1 MKKLRLYKTELGIN
15 LFGNESNKKN
25 QLNKIDILKKNISN
39 FKIFLV
45 IAGTNTSQIPGISA
59 AGINAKSRRKTAL
72 ADAEFLIKGAS
83 KDHKYKL
90 PLLNAGV
97 TPALISHVCSKLI
110 NIYPVIVPLGIEE
123 KPYFNHLVVEDK
135 NLGPSNCLT
144 TGKSMAKERVLNLYE
159 RGLAIG
165 KSSKQPILISESVPG
180 GTTTAQAVMEA
191 FGLRVSNLV
200 GSSLFK
206 APRELRRKVVQ
217 KGLLNANLETD
228 FDSFDVVAAVG
239 DPFQAFS
246 MGLLIG
252 ARLAKQPVILSGGS
266 QMIAIILL
274 VLEFIDV
281 KNEVDFF
288 EDVFIATTGWLLKDD
303 SLNDLLNL
311 INEKYDV
318 KLLGLASPL
327 NFKSSKYKELKDYEL
342 GHVKEGVG
350 AGGISLL
357 AFLDGFKNDE
367 IVSLCQ
373 QNLEMMKGLGQISL
387 EKDC

>member
-1 MKKLRLYKTELGIN
+1 MYSTELGIKI
-15 LFGNESNKKN
+15 FGIESNKKT
-25 QLNKIDILKKNISN
+25 QLNRIKILKKNINN

-45 IAGTNTSQIPGISA
+45 IAGTNTSQISGISA
-59 AGINAKSRRKTAL
+59 AGINAKSRKITAL
-72 ADAEFLIKGAS
+72 ADAEFLLKGAS

-110 NIYPVIVPLGIEE
+110 NVYPVIVPLGIGS
-123 KPYFNHLVVEDK
+123 KPYFNHLVVEDLD
-135 NLGPSNCLT
+135 LGPSNCLT
-144 TGKSMAKERVLNLYE
+144 TGKSMPKDRVINLYE
-159 RGLAIG
+159 RGLEIG

-191 FGLRVSNLV
+191 FGLRVSKLV

-217 KGLLNANLETD
+217 KGLLNANLKTD
-228 FDSFDVVAAVG
+228 FDSFDVVASVG

-252 ARLAKQPVILSGGS
+252 SRLANQPVILSGGS
-266 QMIAIILL
+266 QMLAVILL
-274 VLEFIDV
+274 VLEFLGT
-281 KNEVDFF
+281 KNKNDFI
-288 EDVFIATTGWLLKDD
+288 EDVFIATTGWLVKDN
-303 SLNDLLNL
+303 SLNDLLKL
-311 INEKYDV
+311 INQKYDV
-318 KLLGLASPL
+318 NLLGLASPL
-327 NFKSSKYKELKDYEL
+327 NFKSSICKEFKDYEM

-357 AFLDGFKNDE
+357 AFLNGFKNDE

-373 QNLEMMKGLGQISL
+373 QNLEMMKSLGQISL
-387 EKDC
+387 EKDY

>member
-1 MKKLRLYKTELGIN
+1 MYSTELGIN
-15 LFGNESNKKN
+15 FFGNESNKKI
-25 QLNKIDILKKNISN
+25 QLNKIEILKKNINN

-59 AGINAKSRRKTAL
+59 AGIDAKSRRLTAL
-72 ADAEFLIKGAS
+72 ADAEFLLKGAS

-90 PLLNAGV
+90 PFLNAGV

-110 NIYPVIVPLGIEE
+110 KAYPVIVPLGIGV
-123 KPYFNHLVVEDK
+123 KPYFNHLVVEERD
-135 NLGPSNCLT
+135 LGPSNCLT
-144 TGKSMAKERVLNLYE
+144 SGRSMSRERVLNLYK
-159 RGLAIG
+159 RGLSIG
-165 KSSKQPILISESVPG
+165 KSSKQPVLISESVPG

-200 GSSLFK
+200 GSSLYK
-206 APRELRRKVVQ
+206 APRVLRRKVVQ
-217 KGLLNANLETD
+217 KGLLNANLKTD
-228 FDSFDVVAAVG
+228 SNSFDVVASVG

-252 ARLAKQPVILSGGS
+252 ARLANQPVILSGGS
-266 QMIAIILL
+266 QMIAVILL
-274 VLEFIDV
+274 VLEILDV
-281 KNEVDFF
+281 KNKVNFIEN
-288 EDVFIATTGWLLKDD
+288 VFIATTGWLVKDN
-303 SLNDLLNL
+303 SLNELLNL

-318 KLLGLASPL
+318 NLVGLVSPL
-327 NFKSSKYKELKDYEL
+327 NFKYSKYKELKDYEL

-357 AFLDGFKNDE
+357 AFLNGFKNKE

-387 EKDC
+387 KKDR

>member
-1 MKKLRLYKTELGIN
+1 MYSKELEIN
-15 LFGNESNKKN
+15 FFGNESNKKRK
-25 QLNKIDILKKNISN
+25 LKRIDILKKNINN

-45 IAGTNTSQIPGISA
+45 IAGTNTSQIQGISA
-59 AGINAKSRRKTAL
+59 PGINAKSRRITAL
-72 ADAEFLIKGAS
+72 ADAEFLLMGAS

-90 PLLNAGV
+90 PPLNAGV

-110 NIYPVIVPLGIEE
+110 NVYPVIVPLGIEV
-123 KPYFNHLVVEDK
+123 KPYFNHLIAEDRD
-135 NLGPSNCLT
+135 LGPSNCLT
-144 TGKSMAKERVLNLYE
+144 TGKSMPRERVVNLYK
-159 RGLAIG
+159 RGLEIG
-165 KSSKQPILISESVPG
+165 ESSKQPILISESVPG

-206 APRELRRKVVQ
+206 APRDLRRKVVQ
-217 KGLLNANLETD
+217 KGLLNANLKND

-266 QMIAIILL
+266 QMLAVTLL
-274 VLEFIDV
+274 VLEFLGSNNKD
-281 KNEVDFF
+281 DFI
-288 EDVFIATTGWLLKDD
+288 ENIFIATTGWLVKDN

-318 KLLGLASPL
+318 NLLGLASPL
-327 NFKSSKYKELKDYEL
+327 NFKSSIYKELKDYEM

-357 AFLDGFKNDE
+357 AYLNGFKNDE
-367 IVSLCQ
+367 IVSLWQ
-373 QNLEMMKGLGQISL
+373 QNLEMMKSLGQISL

>member
-1 MKKLRLYKTELGIN
+1 MYSKELGIN
-15 LFGNESNKKN
+15 FFGNESNKKTK
-25 QLNKIDILKKNISN
+25 LKKIDILKNNINN

-59 AGINAKSRRKTAL
+59 AGLNAKSRRITAL
-72 ADAEFLIKGAS
+72 ADAEFLLMGAS

-90 PLLNAGV
+90 PPLNAGV
-97 TPALISHVCSKLI
+97 TPALISHVCSKLL
-110 NIYPVIVPLGIEE
+110 NVYPVIVSLGIEV
-123 KPYFNHLVVEDK
+123 KPHFNHLIVEDRD
-135 NLGPSNCLT
+135 LGPSNCLS
-144 TGKSMAKERVLNLYE
+144 TGKSMPRDRVVNLYK
-159 RGLAIG
+159 RGLEIG

-206 APRELRRKVVQ
+206 APRDLRRKVVQ
-217 KGLLNANLETD
+217 KGLLNANLKND

-266 QMIAIILL
+266 QMLAVILL
-274 VLEFIDV
+274 VLEFLGEKHKDEFI
-281 KNEVDFF
+281 
-288 EDVFIATTGWLLKDD
+288 EDVFIATTGWLVKDN
-303 SLNDLLNL
+303 SLNDLVNL

-357 AFLDGFKNDE
+357 AFLDGFKNEE

-373 QNLEMMKGLGQISL
+373 QNLEMMKDLGQISL

>member
-1 MKKLRLYKTELGIN
+1 MYSKELGIN
-15 LFGNESNKKN
+15 FFGSKSNKNIQTKR
-25 QLNKIDILKKNISN
+25 LKIVKKNIRN

-59 AGINAKSRRKTAL
+59 AGINSKSRRITAL
-72 ADAEFLIKGAS
+72 ADAEFLLKGAS

-97 TPALISHVCSKLI
+97 TPALISYVCSKLI
-110 NIYPVIVPLGIEE
+110 NIYPVVVPLGIGV
-123 KPYFNHLVVEDK
+123 KPNFKHLAVEDK
-135 NLGPSNCLT
+135 DLGPSNCLT
-144 TGKSMAKERVLNLYE
+144 TGRSMPKERVINLYE
-159 RGLAIG
+159 KGLAIG
-165 KSSKQPILISESVPG
+165 KSLKQPILISESVPG

-200 GSSLFK
+200 GSSLYEV
-206 APRELRRKVVQ
+206 PRELRRKVVQ
-217 KGLLNANLETD
+217 KGLQNANLETNS
-228 FDSFDVVAAVG
+228 DSFDVIASVG

-252 ARLAKQPVILSGGS
+252 ARSADQTVILSGGS
-266 QMIAIILL
+266 QMLAVVLL
-274 VLEFIDV
+274 ALEFLDV
-281 KNEVDFF
+281 KNKDDFVK
-288 EDVFIATTGWLLKDD
+288 DVFIATTGWLLKDN

-311 INEKYDV
+311 INERYDV
-318 KLLGLASPL
+318 HLLGLASPL
-327 NFKSSKYKELKDYEL
+327 NFKSSIIKELKDYEL

-357 AFLDGFKNDE
+357 AFLDGFKNEE

-373 QNLEMMKGLGQISL
+373 QNLEMMKSLGQISL

>member
-1 MKKLRLYKTELGIN
+1 MNSSDLEIN
-15 LFGNESNKKN
+15 FFGNESNKKR
-25 QLNKIDILKKNISN
+25 QLDKIEILKKNINN
-39 FKIFLV
+39 FKIFLI

-59 AGINAKSRRKTAL
+59 AGINPQSRRITAL
-72 ADAEFLIKGAS
+72 ADAEFLLEGAS
-83 KDHKYKL
+83 KEHKYKL

-110 NIYPVIVPLGIEE
+110 NLRPIVIPLGITV
-123 KPYFNHLVVEDK
+123 KPYFNHLAVEDRD
-135 NLGPSNCLT
+135 LGPSNCLT
-144 TGKSMAKERVLNLYE
+144 TGKSMTKDRVINLYE
-159 RGLAIG
+159 RGLELGI
-165 KSSKQPILISESVPG
+165 SSRQPILISESVPG

-191 FGLRVSNLV
+191 FGLPVSNLV

-206 APRELRRKVVQ
+206 APRELRKKVVQ
-217 KGLLNANLETD
+217 KGLLNANLKND
-228 FDSFDVVAAVG
+228 FNSFDVVSSVG

-266 QMIAIILL
+266 QMLAVISL
-274 VLEFIDV
+274 VLELLGAKNKDEFIE
-281 KNEVDFF
+281 N
-288 EDVFIATTGWLLKDD
+288 VFIATTGWLVKDN

-311 INEKYDV
+311 INEKYEIN
-318 KLLGLASPL
+318 LLGLASPL
-327 NFKSSKYKELKDYEL
+327 NFKSSKYKELKDYEI

-350 AGGISLL
+350 AGGISIL
-357 AFLDGFKNDE
+357 AFLNGFENQE

-387 EKDC
+387 KKDC

>member
-1 MKKLRLYKTELGIN
+1 MYSKELEIN
-15 LFGNESNKKN
+15 FFGNESNKKR
-25 QLNKIDILKKNISN
+25 QLNKIEVLKKNINN

-59 AGINAKSRRKTAL
+59 AGINPKSRRTTAL
-72 ADAEFLIKGAS
+72 ADAEFLLKGAS

-90 PLLNAGV
+90 PFLNAGV
-97 TPALISHVCSKLI
+97 TPALISHVCSRLI
-110 NIYPVIVPLGIEE
+110 NIDPVIVPLGIGV
-123 KPYFNHLVVEDK
+123 KPYFNHLAVEDRD
-135 NLGPSNCLT
+135 LGPSNCLT
-144 TGKSMAKERVLNLYE
+144 TGKSMLKERVINLYE

-191 FGLRVSNLV
+191 FGLKVSNLV

-206 APRELRRKVVQ
+206 TPRELRRKVVQ
-217 KGLLNANLETD
+217 KGLLNANLKTD
-228 FDSFDVVAAVG
+228 FNSFDVVASVG

-252 ARLAKQPVILSGGS
+252 ARLANQPVILSGGS
-266 QMIAIILL
+266 QMMAVILL
-274 VLEFIDV
+274 ALEFLGA
-281 KNEVDFF
+281 KNKDDFIK
-288 EDVFIATTGWLLKDD
+288 DVFIATTGWLVKDN
-303 SLNDLLNL
+303 SLNNLLNL
-311 INEKYDV
+311 INEEYNIN
-318 KLLGLASPL
+318 LLGLASPL
-327 NFKSSKYKELKDYEL
+327 NFKSSTYKELKDYEI

-350 AGGISLL
+350 AGGISIL
-357 AFLDGFKNDE
+357 AFLNGFKNQE

-373 QNLEMMKGLGQISL
+373 QNLEIMKGLGQISL

>member
-1 MKKLRLYKTELGIN
+1 MYSKELGIN
-15 LFGNESNKKN
+15 FFGNESNKKTK
-25 QLNKIDILKKNISN
+25 LKRIDILKNNINN

-59 AGINAKSRRKTAL
+59 AGLNAKSRKITAL
-72 ADAEFLIKGAS
+72 ADAEFLLIGAS

-97 TPALISHVCSKLI
+97 TPALISHVCSKLL
-110 NIYPVIVPLGIEE
+110 NVYPVIVPLGIEV
-123 KPYFNHLVVEDK
+123 KPHFNHLIVEDRD
-135 NLGPSNCLT
+135 LGPSNCIS
-144 TGKSMAKERVLNLYE
+144 TGKSMPRDRVVNLYK
-159 RGLAIG
+159 RGLEIG
-165 KSSKQPILISESVPG
+165 KSSKKPILISESVPG

-206 APRELRRKVVQ
+206 APRDLRRKVVQ
-217 KGLLNANLETD
+217 KGLLNANLKND

-266 QMIAIILL
+266 QMLAVTLL
-274 VLEFIDV
+274 ALEFLGANNKD
-281 KNEVDFF
+281 DFI
-288 EDVFIATTGWLLKDD
+288 ENIFIATTGWLVKDN

-318 KLLGLASPL
+318 NLLGLASPL
-327 NFKSSKYKELKDYEL
+327 NFKSSIYKELKDYER

-357 AFLDGFKNDE
+357 AYLNGYKNEE

-373 QNLEMMKGLGQISL
+373 QNLEMMKSLGQISL

>member
-1 MKKLRLYKTELGIN
+1 MYSTELGIN
-15 LFGNESNKKN
+15 FFGNESNKKN
-25 QLNKIDILKKNISN
+25 QLNKIEILKKNINN

-72 ADAEFLIKGAS
+72 ADAEFLLKGAS
-83 KDHKYKL
+83 RDHKYKL

-110 NIYPVIVPLGIEE
+110 NNYPVIVPLGIGV
-123 KPYFNHLVVEDK
+123 KPYFNHLVLEDRD
-135 NLGPSNCLT
+135 LGPSNCLT
-144 TGKSMAKERVLNLYE
+144 TGKSMTKDRVVNLYE
-159 RGLAIG
+159 KGIEIG
-165 KSSKQPILISESVPG
+165 KSSKQPILISECVPG

-191 FGLRVSNLV
+191 FGLPVSNLV

-217 KGLLNANLETD
+217 KGLSNANLKTD

-266 QMIAIILL
+266 QMLAIILL
-274 VLEFIDV
+274 VLEFLDV
-281 KNEVDFF
+281 ENDFI
-288 EDVFIATTGWLLKDD
+288 EDVLIATTGWLVKDN
-303 SLNDLLNL
+303 SLNDILNL
-311 INEKYDV
+311 INEKYNV
-318 KLLGLASPL
+318 NLLGLASPL

-357 AFLDGFKNDE
+357 AFLDGFKNEE

-373 QNLEMMKGLGQISL
+373 QNLEKMKSLGQISL
-387 EKDC
+387 DKDC

>member
-1 MKKLRLYKTELGIN
+1 MYTTELGIN
-15 LFGNESNKKN
+15 FFGNESTKKR
-25 QLNKIDILKKNISN
+25 QLNKIEILKKNINN

-72 ADAEFLIKGAS
+72 ADAEFLLKGAS

-110 NIYPVIVPLGIEE
+110 NIYPVIVPLGIGV
-123 KPYFNHLVVEDK
+123 KPYFNHLVVEDRD
-135 NLGPSNCLT
+135 LGPSNCLT
-144 TGKSMAKERVLNLYE
+144 SGKSMTKERVINLYE
-159 RGLAIG
+159 KGLAIG

-217 KGLLNANLETD
+217 KGLLNANLRTD
-228 FDSFDVVAAVG
+228 SDPFDVVASVG

-252 ARLAKQPVILSGGS
+252 IRLANQPVILSGGS
-266 QMIAIILL
+266 QMLAVISL
-274 VLEFIDV
+274 VLELLGEKNKDDFI
-281 KNEVDFF
+281 
-288 EDVFIATTGWLLKDD
+288 EDVFIATTGWLVKDN
-303 SLNDLLNL
+303 SLNDLLKL
-311 INEKYDV
+311 INEKYDTN
-318 KLLGLASPL
+318 LLGLASTL
-327 NFKSSKYKELKDYEL
+327 NFKSSIYKELKDYEI

-350 AGGISLL
+350 AGGISIL
-357 AFLDGFKNDE
+357 AFLNGFKNDE

>member
-1 MKKLRLYKTELGIN
+1 MYSTKFGIN
-15 LFGNESNKKN
+15 YFGCKSNKKIQPN
-25 QLNKIDILKKNISN
+25 RLRIVKNNIKN

-59 AGINAKSRRKTAL
+59 AGINAKSRRITAL
-72 ADAEFLIKGAS
+72 ADAEFLLKGAS

-97 TPALISHVCSKLI
+97 TPALISYVCSKLI
-110 NIYPVIVPLGIEE
+110 NVYPVVVPLGIGV
-123 KPYFNHLVVEDK
+123 KPYFNHLAVEDK
-135 NLGPSNCLT
+135 DLGPSNCLT
-144 TGKSMAKERVLNLYE
+144 TGRSMTKERVLNLFE

-165 KSSKQPILISESVPG
+165 KSLKQPILISESVPG

-206 APRELRRKVVQ
+206 APRELRRHIVQ
-217 KGLLNANLETD
+217 KGLHNANLETNC
-228 FDSFDVVAAVG
+228 DSFDVIASVG

-252 ARLAKQPVILSGGS
+252 ARSADQPVILSGGS
-266 QMIAIILL
+266 QMIAVILL
-274 VLEFIDV
+274 ALEFLDV
-281 KNEVDFF
+281 KNKDDFVR
-288 EDVFIATTGWLLKDD
+288 DVFIATTGWLVKDN

-311 INEKYDV
+311 INERYDV
-318 KLLGLASPL
+318 HLLGLASPL
-327 NFKSSKYKELKDYEL
+327 NFKSSIFKELTDYEL

-350 AGGISLL
+350 AGGISIL
-357 AFLDGFKNDE
+357 AFLNGFKNKE

>member
-1 MKKLRLYKTELGIN
+1 MYSSELGIIF
-15 LFGNESNKKN
+15 FGNESNKKMEIN
-25 QLNKIDILKKNISN
+25 RIEILKKNINN

-59 AGINAKSRRKTAL
+59 AGISAKSRRITAL
-72 ADAEFLIKGAS
+72 ADAEFFLKGVS

-110 NIYPVIVPLGIEE
+110 NIYPVIVPLGIGV
-123 KPYFNHLVVEDK
+123 KPYFNHLVVENRD
-135 NLGPSNCLT
+135 LGPSNCLT
-144 TGKSMAKERVLNLYE
+144 TGKSMPKERVINFYE
-159 RGLAIG
+159 RGLDIG

-191 FGLRVSNLV
+191 FGLRVSNLL

-206 APRELRRKVVQ
+206 APRDLKRKVVQ
-217 KGLLNANLETD
+217 KGLSNANFKSN

-252 ARLAKQPVILSGGS
+252 ARSVNQTVILAGGS
-266 QMIAIILL
+266 QMLAVIVL
-274 VLEFIDV
+274 VLEFLDG
-281 KNEVDFF
+281 KNKDDFF
-288 EDVFIATTGWLLKDD
+288 ADIFIATTGWLVKDY
-303 SLNDLLNL
+303 SLNNLLNL
-311 INEKYDV
+311 INDKYDIN
-318 KLLGLASPL
+318 LLGLASPL
-327 NFKSSKYKELKDYEL
+327 NFKSSIYKELKDYEK

-357 AFLDGFKNDE
+357 AFLNGFKNDE

-387 EKDC
+387 KKDC

>member
-1 MKKLRLYKTELGIN
+1 MYSTELGIN
-15 LFGNESNKKN
+15 FFGNESNKN
-25 QLNKIDILKKNISN
+25 NRLNRIELLKKNINN
-39 FKIFLV
+39 FKIFLI

-72 ADAEFLIKGAS
+72 ADAEFVLKGAT

-97 TPALISHVCSKLI
+97 TPALISYVCSKLI
-110 NIYPVIVPLGIEE
+110 NIYPVIVPLGIGI
-123 KPYFNHLVVEDK
+123 KPYFNHLIVEDRD
-135 NLGPSNCLT
+135 LGPSNCLT
-144 TGKSMAKERVLNLYE
+144 TGKSMSKNRVMNLYE

-191 FGLRVSNLV
+191 FGLQVSNLV

-217 KGLLNANLETD
+217 KGLLNANLKTD

-252 ARLAKQPVILSGGS
+252 SRLANQPVILSGGS
-266 QMIAIILL
+266 QMLAIILL
-274 VLEFIDV
+274 VLEYIDL
-281 KNEVDFF
+281 KNEDKFT
-288 EDVFIATTGWLLKDD
+288 EDVFIATTGWLVKDN
-303 SLNDLLNL
+303 SLDDLLNL

-318 KLLGLASPL
+318 KLIGLASPL
-327 NFKSSKYKELKDYEL
+327 NFKSSKCKELKDYEL

-357 AFLDGFKNDE
+357 AFLDGFKNEE

-373 QNLEMMKGLGQISL
+373 QNLEMMKSLGQISQ

>member
-1 MKKLRLYKTELGIN
+1 MYSTELGIN
-15 LFGNESNKKN
+15 FFGNESNIKR
-25 QLNKIDILKKNISN
+25 QLTKIEILKKNIKD

-45 IAGTNTSQIPGISA
+45 IASTNTSQIPGISA
-59 AGINAKSRRKTAL
+59 AGINAKSRRRTAL
-72 ADAEFLIKGAS
+72 ADAEFLVKGAS

-110 NIYPVIVPLGIEE
+110 NINPVIVPLGIEV
-123 KPYFNHLVVEDK
+123 KPYFNHLVIEDRD
-135 NLGPSNCLT
+135 LGPSNCLT
-144 TGKSMAKERVLNLYE
+144 TGKSMPKERVVNLYE

-191 FGLRVSNLV
+191 FGLQVSNLV

-217 KGLLNANLETD
+217 EGLLNSNLKTD
-228 FDSFDVVAAVG
+228 FDSFDVVASLG

-266 QMIAIILL
+266 QMLAVIVL
-274 VLEFIDV
+274 VLEFLGANNKDNFI
-281 KNEVDFF
+281 
-288 EDVFIATTGWLLKDD
+288 EDVFVATTGWLLKDN
-303 SLNDLLNL
+303 SLSDLLNL
-311 INEKYDV
+311 INEKYHID
-318 KLLGLASPL
+318 LLGLASPL
-327 NFKSSKYKELKDYEL
+327 NFKSSKYKELNEYEL

-357 AFLDGFKNDE
+357 AFLDGFKNEE

-373 QNLEMMKGLGQISL
+373 QNLEMMKSLGQISL

>member
-1 MKKLRLYKTELGIN
+1 MYIAELGIN
-15 LFGNESNKKN
+15 FFGSESNKKT
-25 QLNKIDILKKNISN
+25 QLNRIEILKKNINN

-45 IAGTNTSQIPGISA
+45 IAGTNTSQIQGISA
-59 AGINAKSRRKTAL
+59 AGINAKSRRITAL
-72 ADAEFLIKGAS
+72 ADAEFLLKGAS

-97 TPALISHVCSKLI
+97 TPALISYVCSKLI
-110 NIYPVIVPLGIEE
+110 NVHPVIVPVGIGV
-123 KPYFNHLVVEDK
+123 KPYFNYLVAEDRD
-135 NLGPSNCLT
+135 LGPSNCLT
-144 TGKSMAKERVLNLYE
+144 TGKSMTKERVLNLYE
-159 RGLAIG
+159 RGLEIG
-165 KSSKQPILISESVPG
+165 KSSKQPVLISESVPG
-180 GTTTAQAVMEA
+180 GTTTAQAVIEA

-200 GSSLFK
+200 GSSLLK
-206 APRELRRKVVQ
+206 PPRELKRKVVQ
-217 KGLLNANLETD
+217 RGLLNANLKTD

-266 QMIAIILL
+266 QMLAVILL
-274 VLEFIDV
+274 ALEFLGL
-281 KNEVDFF
+281 KNKDNFI
-288 EDVFIATTGWLLKDD
+288 EDVLIATTGWLVKDN

-318 KLLGLASPL
+318 NLLGLASPL

-357 AFLDGFKNDE
+357 AFLNGFKNDE

-373 QNLEMMKGLGQISL
+373 QNLEMMNDLGQISL
-387 EKDC
+387 EKDG

>member
-1 MKKLRLYKTELGIN
+1 MYSKEFEIN
-15 LFGNESNKKN
+15 FFGSQSNKKE
-25 QLNKIDILKKNISN
+25 QLNRIEIIKQNIN
-39 FKIFLV
+39 KFKIFLV

-59 AGINAKSRRKTAL
+59 AGINAKSRRTTAL
-72 ADAEFLIKGAS
+72 ADAEFLLKGAS

-97 TPALISHVCSKLI
+97 TPALISYVCSKLI
-110 NIYPVIVPLGIEE
+110 NVYPVIVPLGIGV

-135 NLGPSNCLT
+135 ELGPSNCLT
-144 TGKSMAKERVLNLYE
+144 TGKSMTKERVLNLYQ
-159 RGLAIG
+159 RGLEIG
-165 KSSKQPILISESVPG
+165 KSSKQPVLISESVPG
-180 GTTTAQAVMEA
+180 GTTTAQAVMES
-191 FGLRVSNLV
+191 FGLEVSNLV

-217 KGLLNANLETD
+217 QGILNANLKTD
-228 FDSFDVVAAVG
+228 FDTFDVVASVG

-246 MGLLIG
+246 MGLLVG
-252 ARLAKQPVILSGGS
+252 ARLSNQPVILSGGS
-266 QMIAIILL
+266 QMIAVILL
-274 VLEFIDV
+274 VLEFLDF
-281 KNEVDFF
+281 KKKDTFF
-288 EDVFIATTGWLLKDD
+288 EDVFIATTGWLIKDN

-318 KLLGLASPL
+318 NLLGLASPL

-350 AGGISLL
+350 AGGISIL
-357 AFLDGFKNDE
+357 AFLNGFKNKE

-373 QNLEMMKGLGQISL
+373 QNLEMMKSLGQISL
-387 EKDC
+387 GKDC